1 MNKESFKKL
10 IKEQLTEK
18 KGRLN
23 ETISPADIEPVIKAL
38 KAIQNKAQA
47 PTMAAAMAA
56 PVEKEKVKL
65 DMDAAEKAHMEGVKL
80 WKEKKY
86 EQAAKLFADAY
97 EKGKRPTSMYNSA
110 RCYEMAGRK
119 EMAVML
125 FKKYLTIAKNPEGR
139 ALAQNKIKSLE
150 A

>member
-1 MNKESFKKL
+1 
-10 IKEQLTEK
+10 
-18 KGRLN
+18 
-23 ETISPADIEPVIKAL
+23 
-38 KAIQNKAQA
+38 
-47 PTMAAAMAA
+47 
-56 PVEKEKVKL
+56 
-65 DMDAAEKAHMEGVKL
+65 VKL

-119 EMAVML
+119 EMAAML

>member
-18 KGRLN
+18 KGHLN
-23 ETISPADIEPVIKAL
+23 ETISPADIEPVINAL
-38 KAIQNKAQA
+38 KVIQKKAQA
-47 PTMAAAMAA
+47 DVGAAMAA

-125 FKKYLTIAKNPEGR
+125 FKKYLTIAKNPEGKT
-139 ALAQNKIKSLE
+139 LAQNKIKSLE